1 MKIILG
7 LAGEIASGKG
17 TIARHIEETHS
28 GSAHRFSTAL
38 RDVARRMHLE
48 ESRENL
54 QKISTIFRENFN
66 DDILSMVICND
77 VSADTHQVIAID
89 GVRRMADIKYLKKL
103 EGFKLIYIESSLD
116 NRYHRIVNR
125 RENSDDAHKP
135 YAEFVADHKRE
146 AESQIKDLK
155 NYADFVVENEG
166 TFLELYHQVDKIIK
180 ELGEKK

>member
-7 LAGEIASGKG
+7 IAGEIASDKG
-17 TIARHIEETHS
+17 TIAKHIEEKHA

-38 RDVARRMHLE
+38 RDVAQRMHLE

-66 DDILSMVICND
+66 DDILSMVVCSD
-77 VSADTHQVIAID
+77 VEADTHQVIAID
-89 GVRRMADIKYLKKL
+89 GVRRMEDIKYLKNL
-103 EGFKLIYIESSLD
+103 PGFKLIYIEANMDL
-116 NRYHRIVNR
+116 RYHRIVNR
-125 RENSDDAHKP
+125 RENTDDAHKP
-135 YAEFVADHKRE
+135 YAEFVADHQRE

-155 NYADFVVENEG
+155 NYADFVIDNEG

-180 ELGEKK
+180 DLGAK